1 MRLTED
7 QKTIQELA
15 RSFAE
20 TELAPIAAQIDQE
33 ERIPKE
39 IRRWRRSAS
48 PP

>member
-33 ERIPKE
+33 ERIRTPCA
-39 IRRWRRSAS
+39 RCWW
-48 PP
+48 